1 MTEKPKWRKLL
12 WVKQPYPDN
21 HVDSSFLSQLKRNP
35 NVEPY
40 SFWTLFCDSSV
51 ILIHLCSVA
60 IFALVFLGIYN
71 NQWDPVVL
79 AAISSGLS
87 MAGYGTWDLFSN
99 GPKNR
104 VVTVKSTIVI
114 LFTLLALSPVLK
126 SLTLS
131 TSSDSIWSL
140 TCWLCLAN
148 VLFGDYSFVSR
159 NYFKLMV
166 STNLA
171 LAAAIVLASR
181 MQTTSSVF
189 CFVVFSVEIFGILP
203 IFAHWV
209 RINSQVAHWI
219 LLSVLVVITNVGLF
233 SIGGIWALTVWLL
246 SQALVMFI
254 FPGWFLE
261 LQKYKNEIQ
270 GPWDPAKPVIRTG
283 N

>member
-1 MTEKPKWRKLL
+1 MADKLKWRKLL

-21 HVDSSFLSQLKRNP
+21 HVDTTFLSQLKRNQ
-35 NVEPY
+35 NVQPY
-40 SFWTLFCDSSV
+40 SFWILFCDSSV

-71 NQWDPVVL
+71 NQWNPLRL
-79 AAISSGLS
+79 ATISTGLS
-87 MAGYGTWDLFSN
+87 IAGYGTWDFLSN

-104 VVTVKSTIVI
+104 VVTLKSTILI

-126 SLTLS
+126 SLTQS

-148 VLFGDYSFVSR
+148 VLFSDYSFASR
-159 NYFKLMV
+159 KAFKLML

-181 MQTTSSVF
+181 MQTTLSVF
-189 CFVVFSVEIFGILP
+189 CFVVFSVEIFGVLP
-203 IFAHWV
+203 VFAHWV
-209 RINSQVAHWI
+209 RTNSQIAHW
-219 LLSVLVVITNVGLF
+219 LLLTVLVVATNLGLF
-233 SIGGIWALTVWLL
+233 LIGGLWALVVWLL
-246 SQALVMFI
+246 SQLLVMFI

-270 GPWDPAKPVIRTG
+270 GPWDPAKPVIRTE